1 MRQPEYLSV
10 SPEKIINTSA
20 EMADFFN
27 IHFTTVADKIKSSLR
42 VINDFDFTKLS
53 QFVKTQLGSDDIKFS
68 LPKIKAEEVATYLS
82 KILSNKVAGVDGVS
96 IVLLIIGIQEVAPSI
111 AKLINLSFATEWFP
125 ARWKTARVAA
135 LHKAGELLDV
145 NNYRPISVLP
155 VLSKVI
161 ERHVHNCLSNYLS
174 DNNLIYSNQS
184 GFRKKFSTE
193 TALTHIVDSLLFNLD
208 KNHVTGMGMVDYKK
222 AFDMVDHSTL
232 LKNLEEYGL
241 EPNAL
246 SRFRSYL
253 TDRKQLV
260 TFKGQSSTARTV
272 TTGEP
277 QGSVLG
283 PLLFVIFIND
293 LPLYI
298 NMQVDLFADDTTHLA
313 SADYT
318 CIDELKEKLSH
329 EVSNVDDWTTAIKLL
344 RDSLKTKIK
353 TILITGKR
361 LKTKLTTADQELH
374 IELNGTHL
382 EQVDHVKLL
391 GLELDEELS
400 FNYHVQSLSK
410 KMSKRIGILNRIKS
424 YLPRAE

>member
-1 MRQPEYLSV
+1 M
-10 SPEKIINTSA
+10 
-20 EMADFFN
+20 
-27 IHFTTVADKIKSSLR
+27 
-42 VINDFDFTKLS
+42 
-53 QFVKTQLGSDDIKFS
+53 
-68 LPKIKAEEVATYLS
+68 
-82 KILSNKVAGVDGVS
+82 
-96 IVLLIIGIQEVAPSI
+96 APSI
-111 AKLINLSFATEWFP
+111 AKLINLSFATERFP
-125 ARWKTARVAA
+125 ARWKTALVTA
-135 LHKAGELLDV
+135 LHKAGEVSDV

-161 ERHVHNCLSNYLS
+161 ERHVNNCLYNYLS

-184 GFRKKFSTE
+184 GFRKKISTE

-272 TTGEP
+272 TTGVP

-329 EVSNVDDWTTAIKLL
+329 EVSNVDDWTTVIKLL

-410 KMSKRIGILNRIKS
+410 KISKRIGILNRIKS
-424 YLPRAE
+424 YLSRAEQVLFYNAMIKPLILYCYISWSSCNKDNVNKISRLQKRFSRIILDAEPRHSTVDFF